1 MNRPSFPLDDEIYTE
16 IVVIV
21 SCISEGRRFMDDGSV
36 RKRNGRKK
44 NCEWVFF
51 FFGGGRRAK
60 NEINC

>member
-1 MNRPSFPLDDEIYTE
+1 MNRPSFPLDDEIYIE

-21 SCISEGRRFMDDGSV
+21 SRISEGRRFMMDRFERGMG
-36 RKRNGRKK
+36 GRRT
-44 NCEWVFF
+44 VSGFF